1 MIWRDRLVPKLILAL
16 GLLRNISCSVAYVLF
31 WYNNGLPHIFDAYC
45 GSYSLWRSFGWVLS
59 GGGDHTV
66 LFLYLC
72 NVDSKERHEAATHTC
87 DSTEESK
94 KAATQWVTAY
104 CGGEGGIRTHGPLR
118 SHWFSR
124 PAP

>member
-16 GLLRNISCSVAYVLF
+16 GLLRNISCSFAYVLF
-31 WYNNGLPHIFDAYC
+31 WYNNGPPHIFDAYC
-45 GSYSLWRSFGWVLS
+45 GSYSLWRSFERVLS
-59 GGGDHTV
+59 GEHTV